1 MPSGYTAKVA
11 SGEVTDLRSFAL
23 ICARGM
29 GALISMRDEPFD
41 AKLPEKLEPS
51 NYHRDEAADAAA
63 RLEELRGMSLEE
75 IAEAAAKWNAEN
87 DAYRAARV
95 EENSAQRARYEAL
108 IAQAE
113 AWEGAPEGLKDFML
127 SQLHSSLKFDVQ
139 DDPLEYAATWRSDQD
154 WLAAELKEA
163 LWHIE
168 YHEREYGLE
177 VARTNERNAWLQ
189 QLYAALPTAS
199 F

>member
-51 NYHRDEAADAAA
+51 SYHREEAEAAEA
-63 RLEELRGMSLEE
+63 RVAELRDMSLEQ
-75 IAEAAAKWNAEN
+75 IAIAAAAWNAQN
-87 DAYRAARV
+87 DAYRASRV
-95 EENSAQRARYEAL
+95 EENSARRARYEAL
-108 IAQAE
+108 IAQTE
-113 AWEGAPEGLKDFML
+113 AWQGAPDGLKRFML
-127 SQLHSSLKFDVQ
+127 SQLRESMEFDVR
-139 DDPLEYAATWRSDQD
+139 DDPLEYAATWLSDQD
-154 WLAAELKEA
+154 WLAAQLKEA
-163 LWHIE
+163 LWNVE
-168 YHEREYGLE
+168 CHEREHAAE
-177 VARTNERNAWLQ
+177 VARTAERNAWLQ
-189 QLYAALPTAS
+189 QLYAALPPAS